1 MWEISVA
8 KVAAPDGYGMLWH
21 VMARYGSEDQ
31 GRMKNVYLKPPQL
44 PTFVGLVAIL
54 LKVQ

>member
-21 VMARYGSEDQ
+21 VMTRYG
-31 GRMKNVYLKPPQL
+31 MLWL
-44 PTFVGLVAIL
+44 
-54 LKVQ
+54 